1 MKVLVTAFKPFGNKE
16 NNYSQEVI
24 KYIENVDK
32 VILDVCYDKCYTD
45 LIDSFN
51 LDEYDLIICLGE
63 ARMRSTLMV
72 ETTAKN
78 ISSCSLM
85 DNAGVIK
92 KDEKIVDN
100 EIEELNTLVDLSNL
114 KDIVELSHD
123 AGKFVCNN
131 IYFHLL
137 NNCPS
142 KSLFIHIPECHDLE
156 ENYLN
161 CANIISRII
170 KNIQM

>member
-32 VILDVCYDKCYTD
+32 IVLDCCYDQCYLD
-45 LIDSFN
+45 LLNAYN
-51 LDEYDLIICLGE
+51 LDKYDLIVSLGE
-63 ARMRSTLMV
+63 ARMRSVLTL

-78 ISSCSLM
+78 ISSCSIM

-92 KDEKIVDN
+92 KDEKIIDN
-100 EIEELNTLVDLSNL
+100 EIEKLNTLVDLSNL
-114 KDIVELSHD
+114 KDIIELSHD

-137 NNCPS
+137 NNYPS
-142 KSLFIHIPECHDLE
+142 KSLFIHVPECHDLE
-156 ENYLN
+156 ENYLK
-161 CANIISRII
+161 CANTISRII

>member
-32 VILDVCYDKCYTD
+32 IVLDCCYDRCYLD
-45 LIDSFN
+45 LLNAYN
-51 LDEYDLIICLGE
+51 LDKYDLIVSLGE
-63 ARMRSTLMV
+63 ARMRSVLTL

-78 ISSCSLM
+78 ISSCSLA
-85 DNAGVIK
+85 DNGGIIK
-92 KDEKIVDN
+92 KDEKIINN
-100 EIEELNTLVDLSNL
+100 EIEKLNTLVDLSNL

-137 NNCPS
+137 NNYPS
-142 KSLFIHIPECHDLE
+142 KSLFIHIPECHD
-156 ENYLN
+156 
-161 CANIISRII
+161 
-170 KNIQM
+170 

>member
-24 KYIENVDK
+24 KYIENVEK
-32 VILDVCYDKCYTD
+32 VILDVCYDKCYMD

-137 NNCPS
+137 NNWPS
-142 KSLFIHIPECHDLE
+142 KSLFIHIPECNDLKD
-156 ENYLN
+156 NYIKH
-161 CANIISRII
+161 ASVIKKII
-170 KNIQM
+170 KIYSN